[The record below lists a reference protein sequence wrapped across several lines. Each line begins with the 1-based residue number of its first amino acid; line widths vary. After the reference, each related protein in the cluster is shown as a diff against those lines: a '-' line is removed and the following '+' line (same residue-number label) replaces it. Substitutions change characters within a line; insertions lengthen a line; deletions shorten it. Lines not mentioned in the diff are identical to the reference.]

1 MAEVDQALILDIYDT
16 VMDGGRWPTVLD
28 KVAEALGAR
37 GCILFELDTQPD
49 GTRRLSCPHVSGR
62 YDRDQVA
69 GYVRKFAEFELA
81 DQDLFARHSAAGDGI
96 EIIGDEVLAENAAAL
111 KARPNAQAMAEFGI
125 LHRAGALLSKD
136 NPAQDRFSIQFSGRH
151 GPLGPEDREKLR
163 LLLPHL
169 AKACELG
176 RPLSRLKDLSANLS
190 SVLDHFRIGVCLIR
204 SDRCI
209 VAQNAEFS
217 RQVAEIGSFR
227 RNPAGRLEMVRAR
240 DQDWF
245 LNLCAAPARHGRFG
259 ARPRKEAMGGTRT
272 DGAGRLA
279 VEIAPLTSADAFGE
293 RRLDGYAIYSLDTGR
308 AINIDLDLVSKVLT
322 LTELEKTLVGLVAD
336 GLTNREIAERR
347 DRSVETVNTQVKH
360 LLAKADCANRTQ
372 LVRRVTT
379 IGADFLTH

>member
-16 VMDGGRWPTVLD
+16 VLDGGRWPAVLD
-28 KVAEALGAR
+28 KVAAALGAR
-37 GCILFELDTQPD
+37 GCILFELETQPD
-49 GTRRLSCPHVSGR
+49 GSRRLSCPHVSGR
-62 YDRDQVA
+62 YDRAQVG
-69 GYVRKFAEFELA
+69 GYVRQFAEMELA
-81 DQDLFARHSAAGDGI
+81 DQDVFARHSAAGDRI
-96 EIIGDEVLAENAAAL
+96 EVIGDEVLAESAAAL
-111 KARPNAQAMAEFGI
+111 KARPNARAMAEFGI

-151 GPLGPEDREKLR
+151 GPLGQGDREKLR

-169 AKACELG
+169 AKACDLG
-176 RPLSRLKDLSANLS
+176 RPLARLKDLSANLS

-204 SDRCI
+204 ADRSI
-209 VAQNAEFS
+209 VAQNAEFT
-217 RQVAEIGSFR
+217 RQMAEAGSFR
-227 RNPAGRLEMVRAR
+227 RTPSGRIEMVRAR
-240 DQDWF
+240 DQQWF
-245 LNLCAAPARHGRFG
+245 VNLCTGAARHGRFG
-259 ARPRKEAMGGTRT
+259 ARPRKEALGGTRP

-293 RRLDGYAIYSLDTGR
+293 RRLDGFAVYSLDTAR

-322 LTELEKTLVGLVAD
+322 LTASETALVGMVAD

-379 IGADFLTH
+379 IGADFLTP